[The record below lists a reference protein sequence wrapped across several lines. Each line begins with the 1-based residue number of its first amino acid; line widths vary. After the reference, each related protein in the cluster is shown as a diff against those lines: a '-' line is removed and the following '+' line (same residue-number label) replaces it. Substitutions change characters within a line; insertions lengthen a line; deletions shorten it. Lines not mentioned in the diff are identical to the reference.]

1 MTSGPAILNRPPAV
15 LWGILL
21 AALWQAAGVW
31 GDLRHS
37 PYLAGGVAALLLWMT
52 PVAAWWVWP
61 GPRPWRRR
69 PGMVLAWAAL
79 AALALGATGDLNVLR
94 HAALALALAALWNW
108 RPERL
113 IWLAGAVVWLP
124 AAGWLASRCELSA
137 ETVMALRWVAAVT
150 LAAGGIGSVFQEK
163 RRPL

>member
-1 MTSGPAILNRPPAV
+1 MTAAPATLSRPPAG

-21 AALWQAAGVW
+21 VALWQAAGVW

-37 PYLAGGVAALLLWMT
+37 PYLAGGAAALVLWMT
-52 PVAAWWVWP
+52 PVAAWWLWP
-61 GPRPWRRR
+61 GPRPWRRG
-69 PGMVLAWAAL
+69 PGLVLGWAAL

-94 HAALALALAALWNW
+94 HAALALVLAALWNW

-124 AAGWLASRCELSA
+124 AAGWMASHSGLTPG
-137 ETVMALRWVAAVT
+137 TVMALRWAAAAM
-150 LAAGGIGSVFQEK
+150 LAAGGMWSVFQEK
-163 RRPL
+163 RRQV